1 MLHERPRVLCPPV
14 RWLTLM
20 IMFSDRPKVGVIRY
34 LGRLTVMYAAS
45 KTLQETMDVCFET

>member
-45 KTLQETMDVCFET
+45 KTLHETMDVCFET